1 MAAHRKAGGI
11 GMRYALALE
20 GGGAKGAYQM
30 GAVKALYELGFEFE
44 AVAGTSVGALNGAM
58 IAQGDFE
65 RAYELWENMK
75 PSMVVDMTNVEYQK
89 LMNLQLEREDWK
101 TIRSRLAKLIKDGGV
116 DTAPLRALVADYI
129 DEEKLRQSPVDFG
142 LVTIS
147 LTDFKGMELYKN
159 EIPPGQ
165 ITEYVLA
172 SANHPAFK
180 NEPLMGKMFTD
191 GGMFDNLPINL
202 LLRRGYVNIIALR
215 IFGLGM
221 KQRYDSSR
229 ANMIEI
235 APREDLGGT
244 FDFTQEKTK
253 HNLQLGYYDVYRHF
267 QKLRGDQYYLRMDRS
282 ASEILDTLF
291 ALDDKVIQS
300 IAEEMGLDED
310 MPAKRLLLEKVVPM
324 IARYLEVD
332 TKDDYDEIA
341 IRLLDHVAAQLE
353 IPRFEIYNFSDFYR
367 LVCDRYE
374 TKETSDISSFVRK
387 IPYGGMVSKQVREE
401 LYYQIMKYV
410 FC

>member
-1 MAAHRKAGGI
+1 MK
-11 GMRYALALE
+11 YALALE
-20 GGGAKGAYQM
+20 GGGAKGAYQI

-58 IAQGDFE
+58 IAQGDFD
-65 RAYELWENMK
+65 RAYELWGNMK
-75 PSMVVDMTNVEYQK
+75 PSMVVDMTDAEYQK

-101 TIRSRLAKLIKDGGV
+101 TIRSRLAKIIKDGGIE
-116 DTAPLRALVADYI
+116 TAPLKALVLAYI
-129 DEEKLRQSPVDFG
+129 DEEKLRKSPVDFG
-142 LVTIS
+142 LVTSS

-159 EIPPGQ
+159 EIPPG
-165 ITEYVLA
+165 ELAAYVLA

-180 NEPLMGKMFTD
+180 NEPLVGKLFTD
-191 GGMFDNLPINL
+191 GGMYDNLPIGL

-229 ANMIEI
+229 TNLIEI

-253 HNLQLGYYDVYRHF
+253 YNLQLGYYDVYRHF
-267 QKLRGDQYYLRMDRS
+267 QKLRGDRYYLRMDRS
-282 ASEILDTLF
+282 ASEILEHLF
-291 ALDDKVIQS
+291 ALKDEVVQN
-300 IAEEMGLDED
+300 IAKEMGLDED
-310 MPAKRLLLEKVVPM
+310 MPAKRLLLEKVIPM
-324 IARYLEVD
+324 IALYLEVD
-332 TKDDYDEIA
+332 AKDDYDEIA
-341 IRLLDHVAAQLE
+341 ICMLDHVAAQLE
-353 IPRFEIYNFSDFYR
+353 IPRFEIYDFSTFYH
-367 LVCDRYE
+367 LVCDHYT
-374 TKETSDISSFVRK
+374 TKKTSDMSSFVRK

-401 LYYQIMKYV
+401 LFYQIMQYI